1 MTGPELIALGHAAIA
16 KAHEKHLGDWNM
28 WRQLGV
34 QSSAVGIAVDTTRD
48 IAWVTETSLNQ
59 VTGYQLTG
67 GQPVRKYRLP
77 TVRQPD
83 SVAVDPV
90 SGRVFVASADG
101 GGVQVMQP

>member
-1 MTGPELIALGHAAIA
+1 VLVTDSRTDTLIAFSADPVL
-16 KAHEKHLGDWNM
+16 E
-28 WRQLGV
+28 RQSVPAPGV
-34 QSSAVGIAVDTTRD
+34 PYGVAVDTTRD
-48 IAWVTETSLNQ
+48 IAWVTETKLNQ